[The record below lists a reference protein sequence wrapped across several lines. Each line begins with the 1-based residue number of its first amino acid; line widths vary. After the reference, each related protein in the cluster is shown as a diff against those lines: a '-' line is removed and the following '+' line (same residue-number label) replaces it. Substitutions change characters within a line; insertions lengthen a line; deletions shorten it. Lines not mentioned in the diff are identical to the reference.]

1 MPHHQRSSRL
11 PFIAAAASV
20 AVFAGTLLAAVP
32 NTATA
37 VEGTGT
43 SAPAPAPTD
52 VPAPSPTTEPT
63 SQPSQPSE
71 PTPVPTSAPTPST
84 APTAT
89 PKPVPTPTPAPTPSK
104 LTFTYAGDSL
114 TAMDASWM
122 RQLKDPTMANVG
134 GTSIGGATSTR
145 ILERSSAH
153 DADVLVVMAGT
164 NDLRYGYSTKS
175 ILNNIDKITKKVG
188 ARHVVI
194 AAIAP
199 SNITNYSKKHIDRR
213 KQGEILNR
221 DLQNHALTRGWMFVD
236 PWAADRR
243 LDGGWPSSRTYDG
256 VHPTVAMSKKVSIR
270 MQQAIHIAAEGA
282 KGAAG

>member
-1 MPHHQRSSRL
+1 MPQHQRPSRL
-11 PFIAAAASV
+11 PVIAAAASV
-20 AVFAGTLLAAVP
+20 VVLATTLLAALP

-43 SAPAPAPTD
+43 TVPVPSPSGPSAGEPTAVPTSSPDAPAPTPTTD
-52 VPAPSPTTEPT
+52 PTVAPTPSPTT
-63 SQPSQPSE
+63 
-71 PTPVPTSAPTPST
+71 A
-84 APTAT
+84 
-89 PKPVPTPTPAPTPSK
+89 PTPTPTPTPTA
-104 LTFTYAGDSL
+104 LTYTYAGDSL
-114 TAMDASWM
+114 TGMPASWM
-122 RQLKDPTMANVG
+122 RQMNDPTLVSAG
-134 GTSIGGATSTR
+134 GVAIGGATSAR
-145 ILERSSAH
+145 ILARSSPKE
-153 DADVLVVMAGT
+153 ADVLVVMAGT

-175 ILNNIDKITKKVG
+175 ILLNIDKIAKNVG
-188 ARHVVI
+188 ADHVVL

-199 SNITNYSKKHIDRR
+199 SNITKYSKKKIDRR

-243 LDGGWPSSRTYDG
+243 LDGGWPSSRTVDG
-256 VHPTVAMSKKVSIR
+256 VHPTVGMSKKVSVR

>member
-1 MPHHQRSSRL
+1 MPHHQRHSRL
-11 PFIAAAASV
+11 PFIAAAATV
-20 AVFAGTLLAAVP
+20 AVFAGALLATVP

-37 VEGTGT
+37 VEGTET
-43 SAPAPAPTD
+43 NAPAPVTTD
-52 VPAPSPTTEPT
+52 VPAPSPTTTPT
-63 SQPSQPSE
+63 SQPNAPAPTQTVVPAPTTAPTAK
-71 PTPVPTSAPTPST
+71 PTPVPT
-84 APTAT
+84 
-89 PKPVPTPTPAPTPSK
+89 PAPAPSK

-122 RQLKDPTMANVG
+122 RQLKDPTIANVG

-256 VHPTVAMSKKVSIR
+256 VHPTVAMSKKVSVR

>member
-1 MPHHQRSSRL
+1 LPHPQRPSRL

-20 AVFAGTLLAAVP
+20 AVFAGALLAAVP
-32 NTATA
+32 NAATA
-37 VEGTGT
+37 VEGTEPAAT
-43 SAPAPAPTD
+43 SAPTG
-52 VPAPSPTTEPT
+52 VPAPEPTTVPT
-63 SQPSQPSE
+63 SQPSVPT
-71 PTPVPTSAPTPST
+71 PAPVPTATATPVPT
-84 APTAT
+84 AT
-89 PKPVPTPTPAPTPSK
+89 PTPVPTPTPAPTPSK

-114 TAMDASWM
+114 TAMDKSWM
-122 RQLKDPTMANVG
+122 RQLKDPTMVNVG

-145 ILERSSAH
+145 ILERSSER

-175 ILNNIDKITKKVG
+175 ILKNIDKITKKVG

-256 VHPTVAMSKKVSIR
+256 VHPTVAMSKKVSVR